1 MRHVKARAPVRRDAW
16 SMRPDLIARYSQP
29 VPRYTSYPTAPHF
42 TAEVDGAAYGRW
54 LAAAPEGAAVSAYV
68 HVPFCAELCLYCGCH
83 TQVARSRV
91 PVEAYARRLVE
102 EIGLVAARLPG
113 RRRLTH
119 LHFGGGTPTMFED
132 ADFAAV
138 MGALRAAFEV
148 APDAEIAIEIDPRV
162 MDAQKARVLA
172 REGFNRASLGVQDF
186 EPKVQAAI
194 GRVQSFE
201 TTRAVAEALRREGIG
216 AINLDLMYG
225 LPHQDVASV
234 RRTVEAAL
242 ALAPSR
248 IAVFGYAHVPWMK
261 KHQALIPEAHLPG
274 PQARLDQAEA
284 VAALLADHGYA
295 AVGLD
300 HFAKPADAM
309 AARAQAG
316 TLKRN
321 FQGYTT
327 DDAPLLLGFGT
338 SAIGALPEGYV
349 QNIASTPLWH
359 QAVAEGRLPV
369 ARGIAVS
376 AEDRLRRDVIERLMC
391 DLMVDL
397 DAACD
402 RHGFPRGAF
411 AAELAGMADLV
422 ADGLAE
428 VEGPVVRVPDAAR
441 AFTRVACARFD
452 ARLQAQRAAET
463 AAGDGKKMRHAAAV

>member
-1 MRHVKARAPVRRDAW
+1 MRQ
-16 SMRPDLIARYSQP
+16 DLLARYAQP

-42 TAEVDGAAYGRW
+42 AALDGETYAGW
-54 LAAAPEGAAVSAYV
+54 LAEAPAEAAVSAYV

-119 LHFGGGTPTMFED
+119 IHFGGGTPTMLED

-138 MGALRAAFEV
+138 MGALRAAFDV
-148 APDAEIAIEIDPRV
+148 APGAEIAIEIDPRV

-194 GRVQSFE
+194 GRTQSFA
-201 TTRAVAEALRREGIG
+201 TTQAVAEALRREGIG

-242 ALAPSR
+242 ALDPSR

-274 PQARLDQAEA
+274 PEARLAQAEA
-284 VAALLADHGYA
+284 VAALLADHGYV

-300 HFAKPADAM
+300 HFAKAADAM
-309 AARAQAG
+309 AARARAG

-338 SAIGALPEGYV
+338 SAIGALPQGYV

-359 QAVAEGRLPV
+359 KAVAEGRLPV
-369 ARGIAVS
+369 ARGIAVT

-391 DLMVDL
+391 DLAVDL
-397 DAACD
+397 DAACA
-402 RHGFPRGAF
+402 RHGFAPGTF
-411 AAELAGMADLV
+411 AAELAGLADLV
-422 ADGLAE
+422 ADGLVE
-428 VEGPVVRVPDAAR
+428 VSGAVVTVPETAR

-452 ARLQAQRAAET
+452 ARLTAQKAAE
-463 AAGDGKKMRHAAAV
+463 AAEGAQKMRHAAAV